1 MSFHPDRRDF
11 LKSLALL
18 PLAAAAGVPLKA
30 TADGMASLAPI
41 KRVGGSNF
49 KISINAYS
57 FTGILPQTH
66 EDQTIGAS
74 APIPT
79 PDPSKVS
86 TKKKAKSGTHKGG
99 TKMTLFDLIDFCSKN
114 NIDGCDP
121 TGYFFPTY
129 PTPPTDDYIFTLKRH
144 AFELGVGISGTGV
157 RNNFTTADKSLR
169 AYSVQKVKNWVE
181 VAAKLGAPV
190 LRVFCDTQMR
200 ALTWHDVALGAS
212 REEVRDWI
220 IADLKECTAHGERFG
235 VIIGVQNHGDFLQ
248 TGDQVLELVQ
258 GVDSD
263 WCGIIVDTGYFN
275 HTPDPYAEMA
285 KVAPYA
291 VNWQIKQSPWG
302 EESDVPMDLARV
314 LRIVRSSGYCGYLPI
329 ETLESD
335 PYTAVPEMVKK
346 LRDVIAQTA

>member
-1 MSFHPDRRDF
+1 MNNQFNRRDF
-11 LKSLALL
+11 LKSASLL
-18 PLAAAAGVPLKA
+18 PFAAATVVGLGSAFSVEA
-30 TADGMASLAPI
+30 AEPI
-41 KRVGGSNF
+41 KRAGGSNF

-74 APIPT
+74 APIPA

-86 TKKKAKSGTHKGG
+86 SKKKGKSGTRKDGP
-99 TKMTLFDLIDFCSKN
+99 KMTLFDLIDFCSKN

-129 PTPPTDDYIFTLKRH
+129 PTPPADAYINVLKRR
-144 AFELGVGISGTGV
+144 AFESGVGISGTGV
-157 RNNFTTADKSLR
+157 RNNFTTSDKSLR
-169 AYSVQKVKNWVE
+169 NYSIQKIKNWVE

-200 ALTWHDVALGAS
+200 DLTWHDVSLGAR
-212 REEVRDWI
+212 REQVRDWI

-248 TGDQVLELVQ
+248 TGDQVLELIQ

-263 WCGIIVDTGYFN
+263 WCGAIVDTGYFN
-275 HTPDPYAEMA
+275 HAPDPYAEMV

-291 VNWQIKQSPWG
+291 VNWQVKQSALG
-302 EESDVPMDLARV
+302 EDSDVPLDLV
-314 LRIVRSSGYCGYLPI
+314 KLLHIVRSSGYSGYLPI

-335 PYTAVPEMVKK
+335 PNTAVPAMVKK
-346 LRDVIAQTA
+346 LRDAIAQTA

>member
-1 MSFHPDRRDF
+1 MNKPFNRRDF
-11 LKSLALL
+11 LKSASLL
-18 PLAAAAGVPLKA
+18 PLCAAGLGLGSVSA
-30 TADGMASLAPI
+30 MAVEPI

-57 FTGILPQTH
+57 FTGIMPQTH

-74 APIPT
+74 APIPAPPKDT
-79 PDPSKVS
+79 PPRQ
-86 TKKKAKSGTHKGG
+86 KKKGTRKGG

-129 PTPPTDDYIFTLKRH
+129 PTPPTDAYIYSLKRH

-157 RNNFTTADKSLR
+157 RNNFTTADVSLR
-169 AYSVQKVKNWVE
+169 NYSVQKIKNWVE

-200 ALTWHDVALGAS
+200 ALTWHDVSLGAP
-212 REEVRDWI
+212 REQVRDWI
-220 IADLKECTAHGERFG
+220 IADLKECTAHAERFG

-248 TGDQVLELVQ
+248 TGDQVLELIQ

-263 WCGIIVDTGYFN
+263 WCGAIVDTGYFN
-275 HTPDPYAEMA
+275 HAPDPYAEME

-291 VNWQIKQSPWG
+291 VNWQIKQSPLG
-302 EESDVPMDLARV
+302 EESDVPMDLVRL
-314 LRIVRSSGYCGYLPI
+314 LRIVRASGYSGYLPI
-329 ETLESD
+329 ETLESNPD
-335 PYTAVPEMVKK
+335 VAVPEMVNKI
-346 LRDVIAQTA
+346 RAAIAQTA

>member
-1 MSFHPDRRDF
+1 MSNQFSRRNF
-11 LKSLALL
+11 LKSASLA
-18 PLAAAAGVPLKA
+18 PLAAAIG
-30 TADGMASLAPI
+30 GMGSAFSAAAEEPI
-41 KRVGGSNF
+41 KRVGGSNL

-74 APIPT
+74 MPLPT
-79 PDPSKVS
+79 PANNTP
-86 TKKKAKSGTHKGG
+86 KKQKKGTRKGG
-99 TKMTLFDLIDFCSKN
+99 PKMTLFDLVDFCSKN

-121 TGYFFPTY
+121 TGYFFPSY
-129 PTPPTDDYIFTLKRH
+129 PTPPSDDYINSLKRH

-157 RNNFTTADKSLR
+157 RNNFTTMDPSLR
-169 AYSVQKVKNWVE
+169 NYSVQKIKNWVE
-181 VAAKLGAPV
+181 VASKLGAPV

-200 ALTWHDVALGAS
+200 AMTWQDVAPGHT

-263 WCGIIVDTGYFN
+263 WCGAIVDTGYFN
-275 HTPDPYAEMA
+275 HTSDPYAEMA

-291 VNWQIKQSPWG
+291 VNWQVKQSPWG
-302 EESDVPMDLARV
+302 EDSDVPLDLARM

-335 PYTAVPEMVKK
+335 PNVAVPAMVKK
-346 LRDVIAQTA
+346 LRDAIAQTA